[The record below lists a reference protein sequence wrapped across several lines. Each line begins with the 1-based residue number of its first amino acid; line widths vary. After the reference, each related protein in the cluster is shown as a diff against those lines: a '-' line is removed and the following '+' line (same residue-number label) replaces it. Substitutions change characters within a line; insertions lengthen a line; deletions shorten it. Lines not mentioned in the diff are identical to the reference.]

1 MSNSNQCIIGNQSA
15 LCERFQQVPLSI
27 EIVDFSPEW
36 DYTNGGS
43 KVLVCIR
50 PPIEG
55 VCENNSSSLEFER
68 KFECSFG
75 DTCVPVKFIQASVFK
90 CKAPPHKIGFV
101 NINLLYNGEPLDIGM
116 S

>member
-1 MSNSNQCIIGNQSA
+1 MSNSTVGFSKLLNHSGSSNESHKFSISNPGNVGNQSA
-15 LCERFQQVPLSI
+15 LCERFRQVPLSV

-36 DYTNGGS
+36 DSTNGGS

-55 VCENNSSSLEFER
+55 VCENNASSLEFER

-75 DTCVPVKFIQASVFK
+75 DTSVPVKFI
-90 CKAPPHKIGFV
+90 
-101 NINLLYNGEPLDIGM
+101 
-116 S
+116 